1 MDRPLTRRIL
11 PALAAL
17 LLALA
22 AGGCATKDAG
32 ESSADKSIYGKMPAS
47 PDDTAFGEF
56 AGIVVGAARIC
67 RRYLHVLSDRDEQ
80 LQIIQ
85 DRFSDWE
92 SFDDAA
98 ERFRRLTHGV
108 DGWRGNMRAICADT
122 GRKLDDII
130 ARLEDTART
139 DGVIVNHARVNEAV
153 QLEDTAR
160 TDGVI
165 FHSRMENGEPQSFLS
180 RLTLGEMPKA
190 LFIRNTYPG
199 LTPGKKYRRVV
210 DIRNPR
216 GKIANF
222 SQYYFTPRSKTW
234 NVWRRYPRPAKIFD
248 SPGEWQ
254 IVTRLSGEDVSAE
267 TSRILPVVR
276 KDAAAPPPAKN
287 GGPLKVGRVRIT
299 YHTEDGSRLFSRLL
313 SPGVENPEVADK
325 MRARQ
330 INAFNAVIRAEWEG
344 VRPGVHRYEFRT
356 YEPNGALAVAKGYQF
371 TASTP
376 SPRTQTT
383 HRGVVS
389 YISARPGR
397 WRMEFLLDGE
407 KIDERIIRVHP

>member
-1 MDRPLTRRIL
+1 MDRALTRRIF

-47 PDDTAFGEF
+47 PDDPAFGEF

-67 RRYLHVLSDRDEQ
+67 RRYLHILSDRDEQ

-139 DGVIVNHARVNEAV
+139 DGVIV
-153 QLEDTAR
+153 
-160 TDGVI
+160 
-165 FHSRMENGEPQSFLS
+165 HSRMENGEPLSFLS
-180 RLTLGEMPKA
+180 RLTLGEMPKT

-199 LTPGKKYRRVV
+199 LTPGNKYRRVV

-216 GKIANF
+216 GAIANS
-222 SQYYFTPRSKTW
+222 SQYHFTPRGKTW
-234 NVWRRYPRPAKIFD
+234 NVWWRYSRPAKIFD

-254 IVTRLSGEDVSAE
+254 IVTRLSGEDVSTE

-276 KDAAAPPPAKN
+276 KDAAAPPPAKS

-330 INAFNAVIRAEWEG
+330 INAFNAVIQAEWEG

-407 KIDERIIRVHP
+407 KIDERIIRVDP

>member
-1 MDRPLTRRIL
+1 MDRALTRRIF

-47 PDDTAFGEF
+47 PDDPAFGEF

-67 RRYLHVLSDRDEQ
+67 RRYLHILSDRDEQ

-108 DGWRGNMRAICADT
+108 DGWRGNMRAICVDT

-139 DGVIVNHARVNEAV
+139 DGVIV
-153 QLEDTAR
+153 
-160 TDGVI
+160 
-165 FHSRMENGEPQSFLS
+165 HSRMENGEPLSFLS

-199 LTPGKKYRRVV
+199 LTPGNKYRRVV

-216 GKIANF
+216 GKIANS
-222 SQYYFTPRSKTW
+222 SQYHFTPRGKTW
-234 NVWRRYPRPAKIFD
+234 NVWRRYSRPAKIFD

-254 IVTRLSGEDVSAE
+254 IVTRLSGEDVSTE

-276 KDAAAPPPAKN
+276 KDAAAPPPAKS

-330 INAFNAVIRAEWEG
+330 INAFNAVIQAEWEG

-407 KIDERIIRVHP
+407 KIDERIIRVDP